1 MRTLVLNDRPLQGRG
16 AQIVIALR
24 DYISKRSFQS
34 IAIRRIIR
42 VASFELYKGSNI
54 AIDCE
59 GCADEPMI
67 VEIVASLIIEYGA
80 DRVRSSVS
88 FFNAKVNS
96 KRVFDLAN
104 NYRNESFMMQN
115 TRGDDEIKELNMIYL
130 VMLRK
135 FLREDNDRAKV
146 LMDVSDGQLVSFV
159 KSMSLVDMM
168 TLANSGVIC
177 YAPRFN
183 LTSISAMDNQPGSFD
198 GLDAMLMLMNSQSKT
213 RPIHG

>member
-1 MRTLVLNDRPLQGRG
+1 MGTFALNGGPRQIRG
-16 AQIVIALR
+16 AKTVIALR
-24 DYISKRSFQS
+24 DYISKRSLQS
-34 IAIRRIIR
+34 IATRRVVR
-42 VASFELYKGSNI
+42 VAGFELYKGSTI
-54 AIDCE
+54 AFDCE

-67 VEIVASLIIEYGA
+67 AEIVASLIIEYGA

-168 TLANSGVIC
+168 TIANSGVIC

>member
-1 MRTLVLNDRPLQGRG
+1 MGAFSMDGGPRQIRG
-16 AQIVIALR
+16 AKIVIALR

-34 IAIRRIIR
+34 IATRRIIR
-42 VASFELYKGSNI
+42 VAGFELYKGSKI
-54 AIDCE
+54 AFDCE

-67 VEIVASLIIEYGA
+67 AEIVASLIIEYGA

-96 KRVFDLAN
+96 KLVFDLAN

-115 TRGDDEIKELNMIYL
+115 TCGDDEIKELNMIYL

-146 LMDVSDGQLVSFV
+146 LMDVRDDQLVSFV
-159 KSMSLVDMM
+159 KSMSLVDIM
-168 TLANSGVIC
+168 TIANSGVIC

>member
-42 VASFELYKGSNI
+42 VAGFELYKGSKI
-54 AIDCE
+54 AFDCE
-59 GCADEPMI
+59 GCADESMI
-67 VEIVASLIIEYGA
+67 AEILASLIIEYGA

-130 VMLRK
+130 IMLRK

-168 TLANSGVIC
+168 TIANSGVIC

-198 GLDAMLMLMNSQSKT
+198 GLDAMLMLMNSQSKA